1 MRRVLVAG
9 GGRIG
14 RMTGHF
20 LSTSGD
26 YAVRVIDPNAEAL
39 SWFET
44 NRPEI
49 ERVQGDVGD
58 AAVLDRALEECWAVC
73 SCAPFHCNPGIA
85 ERAKAAGVHYLDL
98 TEDVAVTKKV
108 MALAE
113 GADTAFVPQC
123 GLAPGFIAIA
133 GRHLAR
139 GMERIRELRMRVG
152 ALPRHPANMLGYNLT
167 WSTAGLINEYL
178 HPCEAIDGGEL
189 TTVAALEGVE
199 RLVVDGVEFEAFN
212 TSGGLGTLAESLHGR
227 ADRVNYKTIRFPG
240 HRDLVWF
247 LLHEQGFAKDPE
259 ALGRLWEREIPG
271 TEDDQVVVYVSASG
285 LVDGR
290 LVERTHALRVLHAE
304 FDGLPWTAIQITTAA
319 GLCAVVDLLA
329 EGRLPQ
335 KGFVRMED
343 VDYGEFIANRFGR
356 HYAG

>member
-1 MRRVLVAG
+1 VRRVLVAG

-26 YAVRVIDPNAEAL
+26 YRVRVIDPSAEAL
-39 SWFET
+39 SWFEA

-49 ERVQGDVGD
+49 ERVQGDVAD
-58 AAVLDRALEECWAVC
+58 AAVLDKALEECWAVC

-108 MALAE
+108 MTLAE

-167 WSTAGLINEYL
+167 WSTAG
-178 HPCEAIDGGEL
+178 
-189 TTVAALEGVE
+189 
-199 RLVVDGVEFEAFN
+199 
-212 TSGGLGTLAESLHGR
+212 GLGTLAESLMGR

-259 ALGRLWEREIPG
+259 GLGRLWEREIPG
-271 TEDDQVVVYVSASG
+271 TEDDQVVVYVGASG

-290 LVERTHALRVLHAE
+290 LIERTHALRVLHAE